1 MQSTRNHEMEE
12 EEQAGGPLP
21 ITALESS
28 GINASLIKKLQE
40 AGYYTVESVAFTT
53 QKKLIEVKGV
63 SELNAQKLQAAA
75 SKLIPMGFTTATE
88 YNQLRQ
94 DIVHISTG
102 CKELD
107 SILGGGMETGS
118 ITELYGEFRTGKTQ
132 LCHTLCV
139 ICQLPIEQGGGEGK
153 AMYIDT
159 EGTFRPERLTQISKR
174 FGLNPDDVLDNVTYA
189 RAYNSEHQQ
198 QLLIQAAAL
207 LAESRYAL
215 IIVDSATALFRT
227 DYTGRGELSTR
238 QQNLAQ
244 FLRSLQKLADEF
256 GVAVVITN
264 QVVANPDGGVFVKDP
279 LKPIGGNI
287 IAHASQTRLRL
298 KKGRGTTRICKVVDS
313 PCLGELEASFGISEE
328 GIVEATE

>member
-1 MQSTRNHEMEE
+1 MSDILDKIIEAKEKMGDNAIEKIVKHYN
-12 EEQAGGPLP
+12 
-21 ITALESS
+21 LENYNPERKSAS
-28 GINASLIKKLQE
+28 CPFHTDKTPSLIWNDKDK
-40 AGYYTVESVAFTT
+40 AF
-53 QKKLIEVKGV
+53 KCFSCSRRI
-63 SELNAQKLQAAA
+63 
-75 SKLIPMGFTTATE
+75 
-88 YNQLRQ
+88 
-94 DIVHISTG
+94 
-102 CKELD
+102 
-107 SILGGGMETGS
+107 SILD
-118 ITELYGEFRTGKTQ
+118 
-132 LCHTLCV
+132 
-139 ICQLPIEQGGGEGK
+139 
-153 AMYIDT
+153 MYIDT